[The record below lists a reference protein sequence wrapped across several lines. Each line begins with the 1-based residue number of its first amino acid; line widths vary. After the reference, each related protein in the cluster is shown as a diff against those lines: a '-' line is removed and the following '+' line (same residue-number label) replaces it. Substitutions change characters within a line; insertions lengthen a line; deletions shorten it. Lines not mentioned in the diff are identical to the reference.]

1 MNHFKY
7 LVIGVISILC
17 FITLLSGISH
27 AVSIV
32 YSKHD
37 LSDQGGGNFQ
47 FETGQVCV
55 FCHTPH
61 GGSTDVRPLA
71 VIEANNK
78 TAAYQNTGAAGGPIF
93 LLWNR
98 AFSNVTSPG
107 IQEGYETYQSS
118 TLNANTG
125 SVRIY
130 SILCLS
136 CHDGVGALNVLTKLP
151 SDATTEVGRSYA
163 IRPKPSTGAN
173 QIGDVQYTA
182 DRNPNI
188 GNRTSPSNTMEYPG
202 QDIPVQLFNDHP
214 ISIDYTDALVSAD
227 GGLNAPGGL
236 DPRIRLFTN
245 PAGTTNVSLEC
256 PSCHN
261 VHDQGGDEYSTQY
274 PFLVMSNAGS
284 SLCLEC
290 HNK

>member
-1 MNHFKY
+1 MNNFKY

-27 AVSIV
+27 AVSIRF
-32 YSKHD
+32 SKHD
-37 LSDQGGGNFQ
+37 LSDSGGSNFK
-47 FETGQVCV
+47 FETTEVCV

-61 GGSTDVRPLA
+61 GGNMDVRPLT
-71 VIEANNK
+71 VIEAYNK
-78 TAAYQNTGAAGGPIF
+78 SASYQNTGAAGGAPF

-98 AFSNVTSPG
+98 AFSNAADND
-107 IQEGYETYQSS
+107 IQEGYETYSSS
-118 TLNANTG
+118 TMNASTG

-151 SDATTEVGRSYA
+151 GDATTESGRSYA
-163 IRPKPSTGAN
+163 IRPKPSTGSN
-173 QIGDVQYTA
+173 QIGDIQYTA

-188 GNRTSPSNTMEYPG
+188 GNRTSPSNTMGYPG
-202 QDIPVQLFNDHP
+202 QEIPVQLFNDHP
-214 ISIDYTDALVSAD
+214 ISIDYTAALASDD
-227 GGLNAPGGL
+227 GGLNAPSTIDGA
-236 DPRIRLFTN
+236 IRLFTN
-245 PAGTTNVSLEC
+245 PAGTPGVSLEC

-261 VHDQGGDEYSTQY
+261 VHDQGGDPASSQF

-284 SLCLEC
+284 ALCLEC